1 MSERNDNLGSS
12 KAWFRPLWL
21 GLLVAA
27 SAALTTM
34 YTCVTPFA
42 AFAVIAA
49 MSLPRGQGLSF
60 MTAVW
65 LANQAV
71 GFAMLSYPWTA
82 STFAWGAAIGGA
94 AMSGTLA
101 AQWSVAWLGS
111 LRATARTAF
120 GFAAAFAVYELALY
134 VVGVS
139 MLGGLGAFAPRII
152 GQALLLNAGTLV
164 VLLALKQLLAAVAST
179 SRRLRVQASRARVA

>member
-1 MSERNDNLGSS
+1 MSERKDNLGSS
-12 KAWFRPLWL
+12 KTWLRPLWL
-21 GLLVAA
+21 GSLVAA
-27 SAALTTM
+27 SAALTAV

-71 GFAMLSYPWTA
+71 GFVVLSYPWTA
-82 STFAWGAAIGGA
+82 ATFAWGAAIGGA

-111 LRATARTAF
+111 LRAPARTTVAF
-120 GFAAAFAVYELALY
+120 ATAFAVYELALY

-152 GQALLLNAGTLV
+152 GQVLLLNAGTLV
-164 VLLALKQLLAAVAST
+164 VLLALKQLLAAVSST
-179 SRRLRVQASRARVA
+179 SRRLRIQASRARVA

>member
-1 MSERNDNLGSS
+1 MSERKDNLGSS
-12 KAWFRPLWL
+12 KAWLRPLWL
-21 GLLVAA
+21 GSLVAA
-27 SAALTTM
+27 SAGLTM
-34 YTCVTPFA
+34 VYTCVTPFA

-71 GFAMLSYPWTA
+71 GFAVLSYPWTA

-101 AQWSVAWLGS
+101 AQWSVSWLGS
-111 LRATARTAF
+111 FRAAARTTVA
-120 GFAAAFAVYELALY
+120 FAAAFMVYELALY

-139 MLGGLGAFAPRII
+139 VLGGLGAFAPQII
-152 GQALLLNAGTLV
+152 GQVLLLNAGTLV
-164 VLLALKQLLAAVAST
+164 VLLALKHLLAAVAST

>member
-12 KAWFRPLWL
+12 KAWLRPLWL
-21 GLLVAA
+21 GSLVAA
-27 SAALTTM
+27 SAALTTV

-49 MSLPRGQGLSF
+49 MWLPRGQGLSF
-60 MTAVW
+60 MAAVW

-71 GFAMLSYPWTA
+71 GFAVLSYPWTA

-94 AMSGTLA
+94 AMSGTLL

-111 LRATARTAF
+111 FHAAARTTVA
-120 GFAAAFAVYELALY
+120 FAAAFAVYELALY
-134 VVGVS
+134 VVAVS
-139 MLGGLGAFAPRII
+139 MLGGLGAFAPQII
-152 GQALLLNAGTLV
+152 GQVLLLNAGTLV
-164 VLLALKQLLAAVAST
+164 VLLALKQLLAAAAST
-179 SRRLRVQASRARVA
+179 RRRLRVQASRARVA

>member
-12 KAWFRPLWL
+12 NAWLRPLWL
-21 GLLVAA
+21 GSLVAA
-27 SAALTTM
+27 SAALTTV

-49 MSLPRGQGLSF
+49 MWLPRGQGLSF
-60 MTAVW
+60 MAAVW

-71 GFAMLSYPWTA
+71 GFAVLSYPWTA

-94 AMSGTLA
+94 AMSGTLL

-111 LRATARTAF
+111 FRAAARTTVA
-120 GFAAAFAVYELALY
+120 FAAAFAVYELALY
-134 VVGVS
+134 VVAVS
-139 MLGGLGAFAPRII
+139 MLGGLGAFAPQII
-152 GQALLLNAGTLV
+152 GQVLLLNAGTLV
-164 VLLALKQLLAAVAST
+164 VLLALKQLLAAAAST
-179 SRRLRVQASRARVA
+179 RRRLRVQASRARVA

>member
-1 MSERNDNLGSS
+1 MSERKDNLGPSR
-12 KAWFRPLWL
+12 AWLGPLWF
-21 GLLVAA
+21 GSLVVA
-27 SAALTTM
+27 SAALTM
-34 YTCVTPFA
+34 VYTCVTPFA

-49 MSLPRGQGLSF
+49 MWLPRQQGLSF
-60 MTAVW
+60 MAAVW

-71 GFAMLSYPWTA
+71 GFAVLSYPWTA
-82 STFAWGAAIGGA
+82 ATFAWGAAIGGA

-111 LRATARTAF
+111 LRAAARTTVAF
-120 GFAAAFAVYELALY
+120 ATAFAVYELALY

-152 GQALLLNAGTLV
+152 GQVLLLNAGTLV